1 MPVRPDSF
9 PCGCMIGTDEAGY
22 GPNLGPLVVTAT
34 QWDLPAAPQDYD
46 LADALGAVVAPHVT
60 QDGRLQIADSKRVYQ
75 PGKGLAALEL
85 PVLAL
90 LSAAGLHPRS
100 WSELRRELMPRDD
113 NFSGDFIAPW
123 YREVDFPL
131 PLAVAAADVA
141 QARERFCTG
150 LAAAGVR
157 LRAVRSDVVTEVRF
171 NRLTDVAHS
180 KGTVLTNVTLSLIRS
195 LWTADGTTAT
205 LILGDKHGGRNRYAG
220 PLLELA
226 DGAFVAPQEESRSCS
241 RYVVAG
247 AEFRFER
254 GGEKHL
260 PVAAASMVSKYVREV
275 AMRGVN
281 AYWQRYLPNLK
292 PTQGYPQDAARFRA
306 EIAGVQRRLGLAD
319 DLVWRRR

>member
-1 MPVRPDSF
+1 MPVRPESI
-9 PCGCMIGTDEAGY
+9 PRGCMIGTDEAGY

-34 QWDLPAAPQDYD
+34 QWDLPAPPHDFD
-46 LADALGAVVAPHVT
+46 LADALRGVAAPHAT
-60 QDGRLQIADSKRVYQ
+60 ADGRLQIADSKRVFQ

-100 WSELRRELMPRDD
+100 WSELRRELMPQSEDR
-113 NFSGDFIAPW
+113 SGDFLAPW
-123 YREVDFPL
+123 YGEVDFPL
-131 PLAVAAADVA
+131 PLAVEAGAVA
-141 QARERFCTG
+141 QAGERLCAG

-157 LRAVRSDVVTEVRF
+157 LTAVRSDVVTEVRF

-180 KGTVLTNVTLSLIRS
+180 KGTVLTEVTLSLIRS
-195 LWTADGTTAT
+195 LWSAAGATAT
-205 LILGDKHGGRNRYAG
+205 LIVGDKHGGRNRYVE
-220 PLLELA
+220 PLLQLA
-226 DGAFVAPQEESRSCS
+226 DGAFVATQEESRSCS
-241 RYVVAG
+241 RYLVAT
-247 AEFRFER
+247 AEFRFET
-254 GGEKHL
+254 GGERRL

-281 AYWQRYLPNLK
+281 AYWQRYLPDLK

-306 EIAGVQRRLGLAD
+306 EIAAVQRRLGLAD